1 MTDTHPDTILSRTAD
16 AVAAA
21 RRAGADAADAHF
33 SSRGSTSISVRLGT
47 LEDVGRS
54 EDATLSLRVF
64 VGQRSARVTTSD
76 LSATAIA
83 DLASRA
89 VAMAG
94 AAPEDQ
100 WAGLAPEA
108 LLLKEP
114 APNLD
119 LADEGA
125 AGADRLRALALA
137 AEDAARAVAG
147 VTNSEGGSAA
157 ASDSLSAYVTSHG
170 FAGTYRATGY
180 TLSASVLAGTGE
192 HMQRDYDWH
201 STRHFADLDSAEQ
214 IGRCAGERAVAR
226 LNPGTLPSGPMPVL
240 FDPRVAGSLV
250 GHLVAAMAGPMIA
263 RGTSFLLGH
272 DNSMLFAPGTRI
284 SNDPHR
290 LRGLK
295 SRPFDAE
302 GLPTVA
308 SDVVADGRLGS
319 WMLDSAS
326 ARKLGRQPTGHAARG
341 GQVASANLT
350 FHPGPHNR
358 AALMADIRDGVL
370 ITELVGQGIDYVT
383 GDYSRAASGFRIID
397 GQLAG
402 PVAGFTIAGNLIAM
416 FGDLR
421 GADDLD
427 MRGATHVP
435 TLRTD
440 QLTIAGD

>member
-1 MTDTHPDTILSRTAD
+1 MTYTDPDHVLSRAED
-16 AVAAA
+16 AIAAA

-33 SSRGSTSISVRLGT
+33 DSRSSTSISVRLGA

-76 LSATAIA
+76 LSSAAIM
-83 DLASRA
+83 DLAGRA
-89 VAMAG
+89 VAMAS
-94 AAPEDQ
+94 AAPEDK
-100 WAGLAPEA
+100 WSGLAPA
-108 LLLKEP
+108 DMLLQGDAP
-114 APNLD
+114 ALD
-119 LADEGA
+119 LAD
-125 AGADRLRALALA
+125 AGAPTSDRLKLLALA

-157 ASDSLSAYVTSHG
+157 ASDSLSAYATSHG
-170 FAGTYRATGY
+170 FAGAYRATGY
-180 TLSASVLAGTGE
+180 TVSASVLAGE
-192 HMQRDYDWH
+192 DERMQRDYDWH
-201 STRHFADLDSAEQ
+201 SARHFADLDDAEA

-226 LNPGTLPSGPMPVL
+226 LDPGTLPSGAMPVL

-263 RGTSFLLGH
+263 RGTSFLIGH
-272 DNSMLFAPGTRI
+272 DNAALFRPGTRI

-290 LRGLK
+290 PRALK

-302 GLPTVA
+302 GLPTAAGLMV
-308 SDVVADGRLGS
+308 DDGRLGP

-350 FHPGPHNR
+350 FHPGDISR
-358 AALMADIRDGVL
+358 AQLLADVANGVL
-370 ITELVGQGIDYVT
+370 VTELIGQGIDYVT

-402 PVAGFTIAGNLIAM
+402 PVAGFTIAGNLLHM
-416 FGDLR
+416 FADLR

-427 MRGATHVP
+427 TRGSTHVP

-440 QLTIAGD
+440 SLTIAGD